1 MKTKHKRSFDLLSG
15 YDYYCPGTGGLFGL
29 FGLLL
34 AGACIGNLAVL
45 LLQRFAGAQIAATY
59 GTLIAYPI
67 QFLPAMLYAAAK
79 SNPFGGQDCVKVDEG
94 RFSPIGFAR
103 LALMVVPVTWAAAII
118 CEPSGLLLPE
128 MPDFLKR
135 MMESLTDGPLWVS
148 ILCTSIFAPF
158 FEEWLCRGMILR
170 GMLRKVHPAWAII
183 ISAIFFAII
192 HFNPWQGIPAFA
204 LGCLFGLVYWKT
216 GSLKLTILMHA
227 VNNLTSVILSRIPKF
242 ENCEYLFQAIDNN
255 VIFVMIYLLSVALTV
270 LFCIKMLKTD
280 FTK

>member
-1 MKTKHKRSFDLLSG
+1 
-15 YDYYCPGTGGLFGL
+15 
-29 FGLLL
+29 
-34 AGACIGNLAVL
+34 
-45 LLQRFAGAQIAATY
+45 
-59 GTLIAYPI
+59 
-67 QFLPAMLYAAAK
+67 
-79 SNPFGGQDCVKVDEG
+79 
-94 RFSPIGFAR
+94 
-103 LALMVVPVTWAAAII
+103 
-118 CEPSGLLLPE
+118 
-128 MPDFLKR
+128 
-135 MMESLTDGPLWVS
+135 
-148 ILCTSIFAPF
+148 
-158 FEEWLCRGMILR
+158 MILR